1 MSNICFSGLNDA
13 ARSQTTLRLSMRD
26 WTQMKNIFIK
36 CFMDINTFLIHA
48 TNGRIGSKLDTQTI
62 LLLETIGRKTG
73 QPRVVPI
80 AYFFHE
86 GKYLIVA
93 SNWGKD
99 KHADWY
105 LNLLKNP
112 HAKLQVNGKTI
123 PVKAHD
129 AQGVEYAR
137 LWKFATER
145 HPPYLRHQQMTS
157 RHIPIVVFQ
166 PID

>member
-1 MSNICFSGLNDA
+1 MKDTLIKLFMSFNA
-13 ARSQTTLRLSMRD
+13 
-26 WTQMKNIFIK
+26 
-36 CFMDINTFLIHA
+36 FLIRL
-48 TNGRIGSKLDTQTI
+48 TNGRIGGRLGSQTI

-73 QPRVVPI
+73 QPRVIPI

-99 KHADWY
+99 KDADWY

-112 HAKLQVNGKTI
+112 RAKLTVNGKTI
-123 PVKAHD
+123 SVESHT
-129 AQGVEYAR
+129 AQGDEYAR
-137 LWKFATER
+137 LWKFAAEK
-145 HPPYLRHQQMTS
+145 HPPYLNYQRMTT

-166 PID
+166 PIA